1 VQIQVR
7 NQSETSGHREIR
19 WQNRPVT
26 LKSRKK
32 KIRAG
37 TEFG

>member
-19 WQNRPVT
+19 WQNRAVI
-26 LKSRKK
+26 LKRRKK
-32 KIRAG
+32 KRRPG
-37 TEFG
+37 TEFD